1 MNSLWTYFLILLFS
15 LFSTTSWAQ
24 YNQSRTNYTVLKSNN
39 EDAIPFRD
47 LEKHSFAL
55 IVPQKEM
62 YAPLIE
68 MLARYAPVSV
78 QERNAVPALSSEYNT
93 FLFVID
99 GTEKASPLEEDIR
112 QLKNQGSL
120 VVVLNFGEQHKDYL
134 GEEDALLWA
143 ESHSERAQKD
153 MAMTVFGGL
162 SSTQGV
168 KTAQTRLQYTFGEG
182 SHYDIAGMTQ
192 KIDAI
197 AEEAILE
204 KATPGLVVMAIKDGQ
219 VIFEKAYGSHTYDGA
234 VPTRSDDIFD
244 LASIS
249 KIVGTTPVIMH
260 LTEEHKIDLNRNIG
274 FYLPEA
280 KETNKKDI
288 SLRTVLLHEAGFI
301 PFIPFYK
308 YLKESD
314 LQNKKDSQHETE
326 IEEGLFLVNNYYRE
340 VMWPE
345 MLHSKVNPQGKY
357 VYSDISLYVMKEVAE
372 KVLKEPMEEYVD
384 DFLYRRIGMQTAGY
398 NPLHRFPKRR
408 IVPTERD
415 STFRKTLIHGFVHDE
430 GAALAGGVAGHAG
443 LFATANDLAIYGQLL
458 LNRGKYGGVLYFQP
472 KTVDLF
478 TSRQSLTSR
487 RGLGFDRRE
496 LNPQSEYPSKW
507 AHSSVYGHTGFT
519 GTAIWIDPREKLTYI
534 FLSNRVHP
542 TRSSKLIDLNIRS
555 KIQDVIYEAVGAD
568 KKFDKEGG
576 FRQGEY

>member
-1 MNSLWTYFLILLFS
+1 MNFPWTCFLILLFS
-15 LFSTTSWAQ
+15 LCNMTSWAQ

-39 EDAIPFRD
+39 EDVIPFRD
-47 LEKHSFAL
+47 LNKYSFAL
-55 IVPQKEM
+55 VVPQKEK
-62 YAPLIE
+62 YTPLID
-68 MLARYAPVSV
+68 MLVRYAPVSV
-78 QERNAVPALSSEYNT
+78 QERAAVSGLPSAFNT

-99 GTEKASPLEEDIR
+99 ETEKLSSLEENIR
-112 QLKNQGSL
+112 QLKSKGSR
-120 VVVLNFGEQHKDYL
+120 VIVLNFGDRYKDYL

-153 MAMTVFGGL
+153 MAMTVFGGMG
-162 SSTQGV
+162 STQGL
-168 KTAQTRLQYTFGEG
+168 KTTQTRLQYTFGEG

-192 KIDAI
+192 KIDSI
-197 AEEAILE
+197 AEEAIRE
-204 KATPGLVVMAIKDGQ
+204 KATPGLVVMAVKNGQ
-219 VIFEKAYGSHTYDGA
+219 VIFEKAYGSHTYEGA

-280 KETNKKDI
+280 RETNKKDI

-301 PFIPFYK
+301 PFIPFYR
-308 YLKESD
+308 YLKEGD
-314 LQNKKDSQHETE
+314 LQVGKDPQHETE
-326 IEEGLFLVNNYYRE
+326 IEEGLYLVNNYYRE

-345 MLHSKVNPQGKY
+345 MLHSKINPQGKY

-372 KVLKEPMEEYVD
+372 KVSEKPMEEYVD

-398 NPLHRFPKRR
+398 NPLDRFPKQR

-430 GAALAGGVAGHAG
+430 GATLAGGVAGHAG

-458 LNRGKYGGVLYFQP
+458 LNRGEYGGVRYFQP
-472 KTVDLF
+472 ETVDLF
-478 TSRQSLTSR
+478 TSRQSLSSR

-496 LNPQSEYPSKW
+496 INPKSEYPSKW

-519 GTAIWIDPREKLTYI
+519 GTAIWMDPTEKLTYI

-542 TRSSKLIDLNIRS
+542 TRSGKLIDMNIRS
-555 KIQDVIYEAVGAD
+555 RIQDVIYETIGAD
-568 KKFDKEGG
+568 KKFQK
-576 FRQGEY
+576 